1 MDRISINLLP
11 SDLKENSQIKKKKKL
26 INLISIF
33 FLSGLIV
40 LTLGLIIFSVLQNK
54 KLTEEKLAVK
64 NLENSLTNLKETEA
78 AVVILKKRLS
88 IISSIMNQP
97 SPQTDSFLIITGLM
111 PENLEVQTINI
122 DQPNIVNIQGFAPNA
137 ETMQKFLDNLTDPT
151 INEGKIAKTA
161 ISNLNR
167 GTAPRLGFDLAVT
180 TKPK

>member
-1 MDRISINLLP
+1 
-11 SDLKENSQIKKKKKL
+11 
-26 INLISIF
+26 
-33 FLSGLIV
+33 
-40 LTLGLIIFSVLQNK
+40 
-54 KLTEEKLAVK
+54 
-64 NLENSLTNLKETEA
+64 
-78 AVVILKKRLS
+78 
-88 IISSIMNQP
+88 MNQP

-167 GTAPRLGFDLAVT
+167 GSAPRLGFDLAVT
-180 TKPK
+180 TKSK